1 MAYSADTFV
10 ADEQP
15 TTAKW
20 NKLWSND
27 ASFNDGSGLNNIS
40 NPITANSANH
50 LVLTPGTNKLVKIA
64 VLRQDDTTGTYK
76 NNSIILTGYGVQAI
90 TTAGSTYNE
99 SVTYGITF
107 DQRPIVNMTH
117 GGDAPT
123 ASGSAYGTGTNGI
136 AARWACKAVNITT
149 TTFYAYHYTSDAA
162 AIGANGFSWY
172 QWLAIGEL
180 A

>member
-40 NPITANSANH
+40 NPIVANSANH
-50 LVLTPGTNKLVKIA
+50 LVLTPGTSKLVKVA
-64 VLRQDDTTGTYK
+64 VLRQTDTTNAYK
-76 NNSIILTGYGVQAI
+76 NNTIILTGTGVI
-90 TTAGSTYNE
+90 TQTAVPAVAE
-99 SVTYGITF
+99 SVTYGLTF
-107 DQRPIVNMTH
+107 DATPVVLPGNYGSDYAASSTMPSGNRGKAASISIDNHSTTGFRVVI
-117 GGDAPT
+117 DAL
-123 ASGSAYGTGTNGI
+123 SGNFTNAQFSAYG
-136 AARWACKAVNITT
+136 WA
-149 TTFYAYHYTSDAA
+149 
-162 AIGANGFSWY
+162 
-172 QWLAIGEL
+172 AIGEL

>member
-40 NPITANSANH
+40 NPIVANSANH
-50 LVLTPGTNKLVKIA
+50 LVLTPGTSKFVKVA
-64 VLRQDDTTGTYK
+64 VLRQDNTTNAYK
-76 NNSIILTGYGVQAI
+76 NNSIILTGWGVVA
-90 TTAGSTYNE
+90 YNTGAANVTDA
-99 SVTYGITF
+99 VTYGITF
-107 DQRPIVNMTH
+107 DAAPIPVGVF
-117 GGDAPT
+117 GGDHGT
-123 ASGSAYGTGTNGI
+123 LSTYGSGGNLVEGLLNFKMHT
-136 AARWACKAVNITT
+136 VTT
-149 TTFYAYHYTSDAA
+149 TGFTAQVHKPSGGNFAA
-162 AIGANGFSWY
+162 GNGFY
-172 QWLAIGEL
+172 QWHSIGEL